1 MPLDD
6 TLGGAGAAPG
16 SFTVVS
22 QTPTILVQGASSVVD
37 AMTITIN
44 VTTVQVV
51 ASFTVPRT
59 VWALAQ
65 TSTADEGIASLA
77 SQYAAYIEALGEQEA
92 VVGISYAQDVN
103 AAGYLID
110 VLIVTVA
117 TADGSQSA
125 IATVPFNPA
134 ALDSATNTILA
145 AYNNL
150 LAVAALT

>member
-6 TLGGAGAAPG
+6 SLGGAGAQPG

-22 QTPTILVQGASSVVD
+22 QQPTILVQGASTVVD

-51 ASFTVPRT
+51 ASFTVSRAA
-59 VWALAQ
+59 WLLSQ
-65 TSTADEGIASLA
+65 SDTANEGIATLA
-77 SQYAAYIEALGEQEA
+77 SQYAAYIEALGMQEA

-103 AAGYLID
+103 AAGYLVD

-117 TADGSQSA
+117 TPDGTQSA

-134 ALDSATNTILA
+134 SLDAATNTILA

-150 LAVAALT
+150 VAVAALT

>member
-6 TLGGAGAAPG
+6 GLGGAGAAPG
-16 SFTVVS
+16 SFKVVS
-22 QTPTILVQGASSVVD
+22 QSPTILVQGASSVVD

-44 VTTVQVV
+44 VLTVQVI
-51 ASFTVPRT
+51 ASFTVPRS
-59 VWALAQ
+59 VWLLSQ
-65 TSTADEGIASLA
+65 TSTAQEGVPALA
-77 SQYAAYIEALGEQEA
+77 SQYAAYIEALGMQQA

-103 AAGYLID
+103 AAGFLVD

-117 TADGSQSA
+117 TPDGAQTA

-134 ALDSATNTILA
+134 SLDSATNTILA

-150 LAVAALT
+150 LTVAALT

>member
-6 TLGGAGAAPG
+6 GLGGAGAAPG
-16 SFTVVS
+16 SFKVIAQS
-22 QTPTILVQGASSVVD
+22 PTILVQGANTVVD

-44 VTTVQVV
+44 VVTVQVV

-59 VWALAQ
+59 VWLLSQ
-65 TSTADEGIASLA
+65 TSTAQEGIPTLA
-77 SQYAAYIEALGEQEA
+77 SQYAAYIEALGMQEA
-92 VVGISYAQDVN
+92 VVGISYAQDIN
-103 AAGYLID
+103 AAGYLTD

-117 TADGSQSA
+117 TPDGLQTA

-134 ALDSATNTILA
+134 SLDAATNTILA

-150 LAVAALT
+150 VAVAALT